1 MKLSSRGKYGMY
13 AMVYLAKQAGNG
25 PQPLKAIAGAGI
37 PEPYLEQLL
46 GSLRRSG
53 LVETVRGVQGGY
65 MLARTPM
72 EITVGDVL
80 NATEGPLH
88 LAECV
93 SEERSCKKSKGC
105 ASRMV
110 WEYLDDKIN
119 DVLHRVTLGEMLDKS
134 GCVGAD
140 TALLEEV

>member
-1 MKLSSRGKYGMY
+1 MKLSTRGKYGMY

-25 PQPLKAIAGAGI
+25 PQPLKAIAAAGI

-53 LVETVRGVQGGY
+53 LVETMRGAQGGY
-65 MLARTPM
+65 MLAMPPM
-72 EITVGDVL
+72 EITVGDIL

-88 LAECV
+88 LADCV
-93 SEERSCKKSKGC
+93 SHEKQCKKSSGC

-119 DVLHRVTLGEMLDKS
+119 DVLHRVTLGEMLEKS
-134 GCVGAD
+134 GCITVDAIPQEG
-140 TALLEEV
+140 